1 MNDKTN
7 DRIITKDD
15 KRLVVL
21 LQTIDQL
28 SDTIEDIARNLK
40 PGLEGGQYLTD
51 REVSKMLK
59 ISRRTL
65 QDYRTQGK
73 ISFYR
78 IGGKIL
84 YRTGDI
90 GRFME
95 EHYRDRR
102 PDKGFTCI

>member
-1 MNDKTN
+1 MNDKAN

-15 KRLVVL
+15 KRLASL
-21 LQTIDQL
+21 FQTIDQL
-28 SDTIEDIARNLK
+28 SASIENIAHNLK

-51 REVSKMLK
+51 KEVSKLLK
-59 ISRRTL
+59 ISRRSL

-73 ISFYR
+73 IPFYR
-78 IGGKIL
+78 IGEKIL